1 MEENR
6 ECLKTLAAKE
16 PIKARGTFSDRPSK
30 VSSIQTQS
38 DVDTKLAKTIARKLK
53 VPFVNPM
60 RTKVE
65 PAAVAMLEPEMAFRR
80 QAVPIRLID
89 ETLVVAMLEPDQ
101 PVAIKSI
108 EILTGLKV
116 QPAAA
121 PKNALSAALKKYYG
135 NGKNAVPEAK
145 SLRLQPVKDAAPEAE
160 SLRLPPVKD
169 AVPKTESLRL
179 QPVKAASVN
188 ASPEDA
194 KSSFNISVISNKGGV
209 GKTHLSI
216 NLAYALAET
225 GAKVLLIDADL
236 GNADISNK
244 LGIFPKYHLMDFLG
258 KKKQLQDLIVP
269 TDFRFDLIAGSYG
282 EFKLANLYHAQKV
295 KFINHFKK
303 ISKKYDFA
311 LFDLGAG
318 VSRTVMDFA
327 LAADRTVIVTTPQD
341 LISGYACAKAA
352 FFRFKDIEERFM
364 EKLKDYEPQWSFSPM
379 VVANQV
385 NDLRQGFKLHET
397 FKKAVEKNINAMEDR
412 FRVELEYL
420 GFVPDDRRS
429 MRTAERKKKPLLLDS
444 PHVKASQSIQHMA
457 TRFCNRGTAYDPR
470 MKFKN
475 PLMRFAAIL
484 SQKK

>member
-6 ECLKTLAAKE
+6 EGLKTLAAME
-16 PIKARGTFSDRPSK
+16 PMKARGTFSDSPAK
-30 VSSIQTQS
+30 VYSFHAQS
-38 DVDTKLAKTIARKLK
+38 DADSKIAKTIARRLK

-60 RTKVE
+60 RTNVE

-89 ETLVVAMLEPDQ
+89 DTLLVAMLAPDQ

-121 PKNALSAALKKYYG
+121 PKNALSAALEKYYG
-135 NGKNAVPEAK
+135 NGKDAV
-145 SLRLQPVKDAAPEAE
+145 PEAE
-160 SLRLPPVKD
+160 SLQSPPAK
-169 AVPKTESLRL
+169 AV
-179 QPVKAASVN
+179 SVN
-188 ASPEDA
+188 APQEDE
-194 KSSFNISVISNKGGV
+194 KSSFNISIISNKGGV

-244 LGIFPKYHLMDFLG
+244 LGIFPQYHLMDFLE
-258 KKKQLQDLIVP
+258 KKKHLQELIVP

-303 ISKKYDFA
+303 ISKNYDFA

-318 VSRTVMDFA
+318 ISRTVMDFA
-327 LAADRTVIVTTPQD
+327 LAADQTVIVTTPQD
-341 LISGYACAKAA
+341 LISGYACVKAV
-352 FFRFKDIEERFM
+352 FSRFKEIEERFM
-364 EKLKDYEPQWSFSPM
+364 EKLTDYEPQWTFSPM

-385 NDLRQGFKLHET
+385 IDLHQGFELHKT
-397 FKKAVEKNINAMEDR
+397 INKTVDEKINAMEDR
-412 FRVELEYL
+412 FNIELEFL

-429 MRTAERKKKPLLLDS
+429 MRTAERKRKPLLLDS
-444 PHVKASQSIQHMA
+444 PHVKASQIIRHMS
-457 TRFCNRGTAYDPR
+457 TRFCNRGTGYDPR

-475 PLMRFAAIL
+475 PLKRFAAIL
-484 SQKK
+484 SQI

>member
-6 ECLKTLAAKE
+6 TGLKPLAAMQ
-16 PIKARGTFSDRPSK
+16 PARATGTYSDRPSK
-30 VSSIQTQS
+30 VYAFHAQS
-38 DVDTKLAKTIARKLK
+38 DADTKIAKALARRLH
-53 VPFVNPM
+53 VPFVDPM

-65 PAAVAMLEPEMAFRR
+65 PAAVAKLEPATAFRR

-89 ETLVVAMLEPDQ
+89 DTLVVAMLAPDQ

-116 QPAAA
+116 RPAAA
-121 PKNALSAALKKYYG
+121 PKNALTAALEKYYG
-135 NGKNAVPEAK
+135 NGRNVAPKVEDLRPSPAKAVSKNVSQENKKP
-145 SLRLQPVKDAAPEAE
+145 
-160 SLRLPPVKD
+160 
-169 AVPKTESLRL
+169 
-179 QPVKAASVN
+179 
-188 ASPEDA
+188 
-194 KSSFNISVISNKGGV
+194 SFNLSIISNKGGV

-225 GAKVLLIDADL
+225 GAKVLLLDADL

-244 LGIFPKYHLMDFLG
+244 LGIFPQYHLMDFLE
-258 KKKQLQDLIVP
+258 KKKQLRELIVP

-303 ISKKYDFA
+303 ISKDYEFA

-318 VSRTVMDFA
+318 VSRTVLDFA
-327 LAADRTVIVTTPQD
+327 LAANRTVIVTTPQD
-341 LISGYACAKAA
+341 LISGYACIKAV
-352 FFRFKDIEERFM
+352 FFRFKEIEERFM
-364 EKLKDYEPQWSFSPM
+364 EKLKDYEPQWTFSPM
-379 VVANQV
+379 IVANQV
-385 NDLRQGFKLHET
+385 SDLHQGFELHQT
-397 FKKAVEKNINAMEDR
+397 IKKTVDKKINAMEDR
-412 FRVELEYL
+412 FSVELEYL

-429 MRTAERKKKPLLLDS
+429 MRTAERKRKPLLLTS
-444 PHVKASQSIQHMA
+444 PHVKASQIIQHMS
-457 TRFCNRGTAYDPR
+457 TRFCNPKTSYDPK

-475 PLMRFAAIL
+475 PLTRFAAIL

>member
-6 ECLKTLAAKE
+6 EGLKTLAAME
-16 PIKARGTFSDRPSK
+16 PMKARGTFSDRPAK
-30 VSSIQTQS
+30 VYPFHAQS
-38 DVDTKLAKTIARKLK
+38 DADTKIAKTIARRLK

-60 RTKVE
+60 RTNVE
-65 PAAVAMLEPEMAFRR
+65 PAAVAMLEPAMAFRR
-80 QAVPIRLID
+80 QAVPIRLIND
-89 ETLVVAMLEPDQ
+89 TLVVAMLAPDQ

-116 QPAAA
+116 RPAAA
-121 PKNALSAALKKYYG
+121 PKNALSAALEKYYG
-135 NGKNAVPEAK
+135 NGKDAIPEG
-145 SLRLQPVKDAAPEAE
+145 
-160 SLRLPPVKD
+160 
-169 AVPKTESLRL
+169 ESLRL
-179 QPVKAASVN
+179 QPVKAVSGDVSQEN
-188 ASPEDA
+188 KKP
-194 KSSFNISVISNKGGV
+194 SFNLSIISNKGGV

-225 GAKVLLIDADL
+225 GARVLLIDADL

-244 LGIFPKYHLMDFLG
+244 LGIFPQYHLMDFLG
-258 KKKQLQDLIVP
+258 KKKQLQELIVP

-303 ISKKYDFA
+303 ISKDYDFA

-327 LAADRTVIVTTPQD
+327 LAANRTVIVTTPQD
-341 LISGYACAKAA
+341 LISGYACVKAV
-352 FFRFKDIEERFM
+352 FSRFKEIEERFM
-364 EKLKDYEPQWSFSPM
+364 EKLTDYEPQWTFSPM

-385 NDLRQGFKLHET
+385 IDLHQGFELHKT
-397 FKKAVEKNINAMEDR
+397 INKTVDEKINAMEDR
-412 FRVELEYL
+412 FNIELEFL

-429 MRTAERKKKPLLLDS
+429 MRTAERKRKPLLLDS
-444 PHVKASQSIQHMA
+444 PHVRASQIIRHMS
-457 TRFCNRGTAYDPR
+457 TRFCNRGTGYDPR

-475 PLMRFAAIL
+475 PLKRFAAIL
-484 SQKK
+484 SQK

>member
-6 ECLKTLAAKE
+6 EGLKTLAALQPK
-16 PIKARGTFSDRPSK
+16 KARGTFSDRPSK
-30 VSSIQTQS
+30 VYSFHAQS
-38 DVDTKLAKTIARKLK
+38 DDDTKIAKTIARRLK

-60 RTKVE
+60 RTNVE
-65 PAAVAMLEPEMAFRR
+65 PAAVAMLEPAMAFRR
-80 QAVPIRLID
+80 QAVPIRLIND
-89 ETLVVAMLEPDQ
+89 TLLVAMLAPDQ

-108 EILTGLKV
+108 ELLTGLKV

-121 PKNALSAALKKYYG
+121 PKNALSAALEKYYG
-135 NGKNAVPEAK
+135 NGKDAVPE
-145 SLRLQPVKDAAPEAE
+145 V
-160 SLRLPPVKD
+160 
-169 AVPKTESLRL
+169 ESLRL
-179 QPVKAASVN
+179 QPVKAVSVKASQEN
-188 ASPEDA
+188 A
-194 KSSFNISVISNKGGV
+194 KSSFNISIISNKGGV

-258 KKKQLQDLIVP
+258 KKKQLQELIVP

-303 ISKKYDFA
+303 ISKDYDFA

-352 FFRFKDIEERFM
+352 FSRFKEIEERFM
-364 EKLKDYEPQWSFSPM
+364 EKLTDYEPQWTFSPM

-385 NDLRQGFKLHET
+385 SDLRQGFKLHET
-397 FKKAVEKNINAMEDR
+397 FKKAVDKNINAMEDR

-420 GFVPDDRRS
+420 GFIPDDRRS

-444 PHVKASQSIQHMA
+444 PHVKASQSIQHMS
-457 TRFCNRGTAYDPR
+457 TRFCNHGIGYDPG

-475 PLMRFAAIL
+475 PLQRFAAIL